1 MPLLANGW
9 VTEDTHHHW
18 ATTEAL
24 LLIWYNYVRTLSP
37 LAENSGWRSAGK
49 RQRSCWRM
57 SHAESKDSHKVSWDQ
72 KKDQCT
78 IRHDQ
83 TCQMWHQGGIS
94 WILKLTVMTSFELWC
109 AESDIE
115 TNVGAGEV
123 MRRRS
128 EIRHWENSKNLLIS
142 CDCCCQ
148 FHFQV
153 LTYVPLLSQTLKDK
167 MIIRKLSL
175 LFTISQLSG
184 KMY

>member
-9 VTEDTHHHW
+9 VTKDTHYHW
-18 ATTEAL
+18 ATTDAL
-24 LLIWYNYVRTLSP
+24 LLIWYNYVRTP
-37 LAENSGWRSAGK
+37 PPAENSGWRSAGK

-57 SHAESKDSHKVSWDQ
+57 SHVESKDSHKVCWDQ

-123 MRRRS
+123 MRRLDTGRTP
-128 EIRHWENSKNLLIS
+128 KNLLIS

-153 LTYVPLLSQTLKDK
+153 LAYVPLLSQTLKDK
-167 MIIRKLSL
+167 MIVRKLAL
-175 LFTISQLSG
+175 LLTILQLSG